1 MKTKSVHRCSWC
13 VGKPLYEEYHD
24 IEWGVP
30 VYDDQKHFEFLV
42 LESAQAGLSWYIIL
56 QRRGAYK
63 KAFADFNPKKVAKF
77 TDAKAEQ
84 LLINSGIIKNRAKIV
99 AAINNAKCF
108 LEIQKEFGSFTRYIW
123 SFVGNRVIDHT
134 IIELKNIP
142 VTTPESDN
150 LAKDMKKRGFKFLGS
165 TTLYA
170 HMQACGLFNDH
181 TAECFRYRQVKKLE
195 KKPEIQ

>member
-42 LESAQAGLSWYIIL
+42 LESAQAGLSWYTIL

-84 LLINSGIIKNRAKIV
+84 LLINSGIIKNRAKIF
-99 AAINNAKCF
+99 AAINNAQRF

-123 SFVGNRVIDHT
+123 SFVGNRVINHT

-142 VTTPESDN
+142 VTTLESDAF
-150 LAKDMKKRGFKFLGS
+150 AKDMKKRGFKFLGS

-181 TAECFRYRQVKKLE
+181 TGECFRYRQVKKLE
-195 KKPEIQ
+195 KKSEIQ